1 MKYIGNKTRL
11 LDFIYDSMCDFGIPM
26 KGVFFDI
33 FGGTGS
39 VGRFFK
45 EKGFRII
52 SNDFMTY
59 SFIHQYVTVKMNK
72 MPVFTSVSNDGICG
86 VLDYLNNL
94 EPKRGYAFENYAPSG
109 RYNRQY
115 FSDMNAMKID
125 SIRDQIEDWKN
136 EGKISQE
143 EYYVLVCSLVNA
155 ADFVANISGTYGAYL
170 KIWRSM
176 ALKQLT
182 LLPPS
187 ISDNNCDNEIYQT
200 DANELIKRVDANVLY
215 LDPPYNERQYAP
227 NFHVLE
233 SLSVWDKMELKGKTG
248 QRDYS
253 KTKSLYCLKREAGAA
268 FENLIENAKAEC
280 IVLSYNN
287 ECIIPREDL
296 IRILSKKGHVKEY
309 TTDYRRFRTESDNEH
324 RQYKKCDD
332 KVIEHLYIVKV
343 NS

>member
-1 MKYIGNKTRL
+1 
-11 LDFIYDSMCDFGIPM
+11 
-26 KGVFFDI
+26 
-33 FGGTGS
+33 
-39 VGRFFK
+39 
-45 EKGFRII
+45 
-52 SNDFMTY
+52 
-59 SFIHQYVTVKMNK
+59 
-72 MPVFTSVSNDGICG
+72 
-86 VLDYLNNL
+86 
-94 EPKRGYAFENYAPSG
+94 
-109 RYNRQY
+109 
-115 FSDMNAMKID
+115 MKID

-253 KTKSLYCLKREAGAA
+253 KTKSNVKATSKNTRPI
-268 FENLIENAKAEC
+268 IEGLEQKVTTNIGNTRNVMIKL
-280 IVLSYNN
+280 LS
-287 ECIIPREDL
+287 I
-296 IRILSKKGHVKEY
+296 
-309 TTDYRRFRTESDNEH
+309 
-324 RQYKKCDD
+324 
-332 KVIEHLYIVKV
+332 YI
-343 NS
+343 